1 MALSFPTLK
10 ELAMRV
16 MLLNGI
22 TWEEEDKSLP
32 MVKEME
38 AFERLPGEYTITESS
53 MVVTKAGGGAL
64 SRREAG
70 LAERMKKALS
80 LKKGGKISIAK
91 EMGGD
96 PVVLWN
102 IVEDTA
108 SERVQCA
115 IIAQPVQHGCGQ
127 GRDGKM
133 RSWKD
138 TTLISGVNVGEGKS
152 YKAKVERKWHMTREG
167 KVVRSGSYCWELDRK
182 GKLEVVRKLWWRLST
197 GLELK
202 SIDKVVAQRV

>member
-53 MVVTKAGGGAL
+53 MVVTKTGGGAL

-70 LAERMKKALS
+70 LAERMKKALN

-115 IIAQPVQHGCGQ
+115 IIAQPVQHGCEL

-133 RSWKD
+133 NAWKK
-138 TTLISGVNVGEGKS
+138 TYLISGVKEEEGES
-152 YKAKVERKWHMTREG
+152 YKAKVERKWHITQE
-167 KVVRSGSYCWELDRK
+167 KVVHSASYCWELDGK
-182 GKLEVVRKLWWRLST
+182 GKMEVVRKWWRLST
-197 GLELK
+197 GTELEV
-202 SIDKVVAQRV
+202 INIVEAHRD